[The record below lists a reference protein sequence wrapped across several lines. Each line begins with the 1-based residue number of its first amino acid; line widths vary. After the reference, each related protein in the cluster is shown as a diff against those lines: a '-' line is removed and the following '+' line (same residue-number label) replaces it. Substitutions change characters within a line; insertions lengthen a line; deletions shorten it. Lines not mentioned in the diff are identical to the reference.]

1 MRTDLFNF
9 TLPPELIAQQPMPQR
24 DQARLMVLNRADQ
37 SIQHRRIAD
46 LPEFLHGPDVLIV
59 NDTKVIPARVQG
71 RKQDTGGKV
80 EILLL
85 EEVAVA
91 EWDVLMRC
99 SRRPAPGTRL
109 EFGAGQLVAVM
120 IADGPRGHA
129 RLKFESDR
137 PLLDLLEDIGQ
148 PPLPPYIHRDA
159 AAAPTAAADPDR
171 DRYQTIYAREPGA
184 VAAPTAGLHF
194 TPALF
199 EALAAQGV
207 HRQCVTL
214 HVGIGTFRPVTT
226 DQVEAHEMESERYT
240 LPAATAQACLAARAA
255 GGRIV
260 AVGSTSVRTLETV
273 AAATG
278 TLQEHA
284 GRSTLYIYPP
294 YPFQA
299 VDVMMTNF
307 HLPQSTLVMMVSAFA
322 GREFALHAY
331 EVAVAEHYR
340 FYSYGDAMLIL

>member
-1 MRTDLFNF
+1 MRTDLFNYE
-9 TLPPELIAQQPMPQR
+9 LPPELIAQQPAAQR

-37 SIQHRRIAD
+37 SILHRRIAD
-46 LPEFLHGPDVLIV
+46 LPEFLEAPDVLVV
-59 NDTKVIPARVQG
+59 NDTKVIPARVLG
-71 RKQDTGGKV
+71 HKQDTGGKV

-85 EEVAVA
+85 EELARG

-99 SRRPAPGTRL
+99 SRRPAPGSRL
-109 EFGAGQLVAVM
+109 VFGGGSLIARM
-120 IADGPRGHA
+120 IADGSGGHA
-129 RLKFESDR
+129 RLQFETDR
-137 PLLDLLEDIGQ
+137 PVLDLLEEIGQ

-159 AAAPTAAADPDR
+159 DTLRAETQPDR

-199 EALAAQGV
+199 DTLAAKGV
-207 HRQCVTL
+207 ERHPVTL
-214 HVGIGTFRPVTT
+214 HVGIGTFRPVTAE
-226 DQVEAHEMESERYT
+226 DVEGHEMESERYK
-240 LPAATAQACLAARAA
+240 LPAATAQACVAARAA

-273 AAATG
+273 AKETG
-278 TLQEHA
+278 ALMEHA
-284 GRSTLYIYPP
+284 GRSSLYIYPP
-294 YPFQA
+294 YEFLA

-307 HLPQSTLVMMVSAFA
+307 HLPQSTLLMMVSAFA

-331 EVAVAEHYR
+331 EVAVAERYR